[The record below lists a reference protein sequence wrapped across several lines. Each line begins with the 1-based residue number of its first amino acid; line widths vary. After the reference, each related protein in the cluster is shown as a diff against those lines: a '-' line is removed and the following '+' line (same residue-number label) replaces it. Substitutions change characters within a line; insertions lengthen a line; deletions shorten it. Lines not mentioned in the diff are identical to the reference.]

1 MVRKKLRSS
10 RGFTLAETLICV
22 LILLMVCGI
31 VGAAIPA
38 ASAAYTKAVDAA
50 NAQVLLST
58 AVTALRDEFGSATDI
73 AYSEAEGTVTITY
86 RSGKTGG
93 WSKIVASDSEIRIF
107 EFGKI
112 DANGSITS
120 YQPATG
126 RLLVS
131 SEAATANLRLGFTS
145 FSNVNGLITIG
156 DLKVMKDATELAG
169 KESLLIRVI

>member
-1 MVRKKLRSS
+1 MIKEKLRSS

-31 VGAAIPA
+31 VGAAMPA
-38 ASAAYTKAVDAA
+38 ASSAYTQVVDTA

-73 AYSEAEGTVTITY
+73 TSSAEEGVVTITY
-86 RSGKTGG
+86 RSGKTGS

-112 DANGSITS
+112 DANGSVSS

-131 SEAATANLRLGFTS
+131 SEAATVNLKLGFTS

-156 DLKVMKDATELAG
+156 ELKVMKDETELAG